1 MSEIR
6 HTSAQVIAKIAG
18 AEIPKKQWPDLV
30 QNLQNNVA
38 GGVAPGLKQATLEAL
53 GYVCEEVEHE
63 HLVGGCDTGALDPAR
78 CLSMHASTLVSV
90 CSAAFL
96 RGLGVCLYFFCYRF
110 LERDTY
116 IFSFFWALS
125 WVLSR
130 EFRLREVTTR
140 TWL

>member
-38 GGVAPGLKQATLEAL
+38 SGATPGLKQATLEAL

-63 HLVGGCDTGALDPAR
+63 HLAETEVNAMLTAVVQGMRKEEPDNEIRL
-78 CLSMHASTLVSV
+78 
-90 CSAAFL
+90 AAT
-96 RGLGVCLYFFCYRF
+96 V
-110 LERDTY
+110 
-116 IFSFFWALS
+116 ALS
-125 WVLSR
+125 NALFFAETNFCLLYTSPSPRDATLSR
-130 EFRLREVTTR
+130 MPSSA
-140 TWL
+140 